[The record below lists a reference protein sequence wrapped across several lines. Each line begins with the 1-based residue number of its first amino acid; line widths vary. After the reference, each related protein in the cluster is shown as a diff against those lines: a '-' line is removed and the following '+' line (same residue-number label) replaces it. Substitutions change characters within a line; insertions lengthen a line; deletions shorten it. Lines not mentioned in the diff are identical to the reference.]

1 MQTPSECGR
10 LFAVDYSGET
20 GVRQLWRKDDE
31 MKLTR
36 KRIIGGAVALAAAL
50 MMTVAAFAQHGPGG
64 PGGHHGP
71 GGPGEH
77 GGPGGPGNLL
87 EHFSQVLNLTDAQ
100 KAQIKQLEDNFK
112 ESTKGLHEQLEK
124 AEGGGPFEALKD
136 GAFDEA
142 AVRAAAQA
150 RANLHV
156 ELEVAHAKF
165 FSQVYAVLTA
175 EQKAKLIE
183 LHKQMEEHHRQGPP
197 PPGAEDG
204 GR

>member
-1 MQTPSECGR
+1 MT
-10 LFAVDYSGET
+10 
-20 GVRQLWRKDDE
+20 K
-31 MKLTR
+31 
-36 KRIIGGAVALAAAL
+36 KRIIGGAVAFAAAL
-50 MMTVAAFAQHGPGG
+50 LMTVAAFAQHGPGG

-71 GGPGEH
+71 GGPEGH

-100 KAQIKQLEDNFK
+100 KTQIKQLEDSFK

-124 AEGGGPFEALKD
+124 AGPGGPFEALN
-136 GAFDEA
+136 GGTFDEA

-165 FSQVYAVLTA
+165 FSQVYALLTA
-175 EQKAKLIE
+175 EQKAKLTE
-183 LHKQMEEHHRQGPP
+183 LHKQMEEHHRQPP

>member
-1 MQTPSECGR
+1 MR
-10 LFAVDYSGET
+10 
-20 GVRQLWRKDDE
+20 
-31 MKLTR
+31 LTR

-50 MMTVAAFAQHGPGG
+50 MMTAAAVAQHGPGG

-71 GGPGEH
+71 GGPGRH
-77 GGPGGPGNLL
+77 GGPGGLL

-100 KAQIKQLEDNFK
+100 KTQIKQLEDGFK
-112 ESTKGLHEQLEK
+112 ESTRGLHEQLGK
-124 AEGGGPFEALKD
+124 AGPGGPFEALNG

-150 RANLHV
+150 RANVHV
-156 ELEVAHAKF
+156 ELEVAHARF

-175 EQKAKLIE
+175 EQKAKLAE
-183 LHKQMEEHHRQGPP
+183 LHKQMQERHKQGPPP
-197 PPGAEDG
+197 PPGAEEG

>member
-1 MQTPSECGR
+1 MQTPSESGK
-10 LFAVDYSGET
+10 LFAFDDSVEPC
-20 GVRQLWRKDDE
+20 VRQLWRKGME
-31 MKLTR
+31 MRMTK

-50 MMTVAAFAQHGPGG
+50 MITVAAFAQHGPDG

-71 GGPGEH
+71 GGPGGH
-77 GGPGGPGNLL
+77 GGPGGPGDMVGHL
-87 EHFSQVLNLTDAQ
+87 SQMLNLTDAQ
-100 KAQIKQLEDNFK
+100 KTQVKQLEDSFK
-112 ESTKGLHEQLEK
+112 ESTKGLHEQLAK
-124 AEGGGPFEALKD
+124 AEGGGPFETLKD

-142 AVRAAAQA
+142 SVRAAAQA

-165 FSQVYAVLTA
+165 LSQVYALLTA

-183 LHKQMEEHHRQGPP
+183 LHKQMEEHHRQQPP
-197 PPGAEDG
+197 PPGAGDG

>member
-1 MQTPSECGR
+1 MR
-10 LFAVDYSGET
+10 
-20 GVRQLWRKDDE
+20 
-31 MKLTR
+31 LTR
-36 KRIIGGAVALAAAL
+36 KRIIGGALAFAAAFTL
-50 MMTVAAFAQHGPGG
+50 SVAAFAQHGPGG

-71 GGPGEH
+71 GGPD
-77 GGPGGPGNLL
+77 GPGGPGGSLL
-87 EHFSQVLNLTDAQ
+87 GHFSQVLNLTDAQ
-100 KAQIKQLEDNFK
+100 KTQIKQLEDNFK
-112 ESTKGLHEQLEK
+112 ESTQGLREQLEK
-124 AEGGGPFEALKD
+124 AGPGGPFDALKD

-142 AVRAAAQA
+142 SVRAAAQA

-175 EQKAKLIE
+175 EQRAKLAE

-197 PPGAEDG
+197 PPPPGAEDG

>member
-1 MQTPSECGR
+1 MT
-10 LFAVDYSGET
+10 
-20 GVRQLWRKDDE
+20 K
-31 MKLTR
+31 

-50 MMTVAAFAQHGPGG
+50 MMTAAAFAQHGPGG

-71 GGPGEH
+71 GPGGPGGH
-77 GGPGGPGNLL
+77 GGPGGSLL
-87 EHFSQVLNLTDAQ
+87 EHFSQALSLTDAQ
-100 KAQIKQLEDNFK
+100 KAQIKQLEDNFR
-112 ESTKGLHEQLEK
+112 ESTKGLHEQLDK
-124 AEGGGPFEALKD
+124 AGPGDPFDAAAA
-136 GAFDEA
+136 GTFDEA

-165 FSQVYAVLTA
+165 FSQVYALLTA
-175 EQKAKLIE
+175 EQKAKLAE
-183 LHKQMEEHHRQGPP
+183 LHQQMQERHKQGLP

>member
-1 MQTPSECGR
+1 M
-10 LFAVDYSGET
+10 L
-20 GVRQLWRKDDE
+20 K
-31 MKLTR
+31 K
-36 KRIIGGAVALAAAL
+36 KIIGGALGFAAAFV
-50 MMTVAAFAQHGPGG
+50 MSVAAFAQHGPDG

-71 GGPGEH
+71 H
-77 GGPGGPGNLL
+77 GPGGPGGSLL
-87 EHFSQVLNLTDAQ
+87 GHFSQVLNLTDAQ
-100 KAQIKQLEDNFK
+100 KAQIKQLEDSFR
-112 ESTKGLHEQLEK
+112 ESTKSLHEQLEK
-124 AEGGGPFEALKD
+124 AGPGDPFDAATA
-136 GAFDEA
+136 GTFDEA

-175 EQKAKLIE
+175 EQKAKLAE
-183 LHKQMEEHHRQGPP
+183 LHQQMQERHRQGPP